1 MAAADDEMK
10 VSRSV
15 NVECNHLKL
24 NVNIKGWFIND
35 DDDTAFV
42 DLTDIRNSRALAK
55 VLTCRVSAGK
65 SIAKRT
71 IVDKSG
77 VIKHVRTA
85 RDQALHKHIKDALPH
100 GCVMGKNTRIKP
112 SCRRARVHFL
122 AMEDSVAVQ
131 FPSIGDAVPEA
142 TIKCL
147 TVHEGR
153 KNGNTK
159 VWVEAN
165 ASSFTYLSKF
175 VAHRFSST
183 DARDSEGI
191 EQNNEGN
198 NEDSDAEDNEES
210 TDDDNISNG
219 SGNAHGKLEA
229 APQAAADVS
238 AAPVLVTPVKQLKQ
252 SSIFDFC
259 QKGCM

>member
-1 MAAADDEMK
+1 MAAADVEMK
-10 VSRSV
+10 VSKSV
-15 NVECNHLKL
+15 HVECNQFKL
-24 NVNIKGWFIND
+24 NVNIKGLFLND
-35 DDDTAFV
+35 EDDTAFV
-42 DLTDIRNSRALAK
+42 DLTGIRNSRSLAK
-55 VLTCRVSAGK
+55 VLTCRVSADK

-77 VIKHVRTA
+77 VVKHVRKA
-85 RDQALHKHIKDALPH
+85 RDHAVLKHIKESLPS
-100 GCVMGKNTRIKP
+100 GCRIGKTTRMKP
-112 SCRRARVHFL
+112 TGRTARVHFM
-122 AMEDSVAVQ
+122 AMEDTVDVPLMAFGDV
-131 FPSIGDAVPEA
+131 PSTTV
-142 TIKCL
+142 KCL

-175 VAHRFSST
+175 VAHHFSST

-191 EQNNEGN
+191 EQSNEGN